1 MLEIRCWGVKKSL
14 MSQPSDV
21 WLVVYLACESACLFC
36 LQDLVRLLWPLHVG
50 RAAVFFSLCHAG
62 SHLGADRPLAAHGR
76 CVSMLLLCVCVCV
89 RVCVGTKCKHVLW
102 FTYYRFS
109 VWNGV
114 ILFII
119 LWCCF
124 LQRLPW
130 VFVWP

>member
-21 WLVVYLACESACLFC
+21 WLVVYSACEPACLFC
-36 LQDLVRLLWPLHVG
+36 LQDLIRLLWPLHVG
-50 RAAVFFSLCHAG
+50 GAAVFFSLCHAG
-62 SHLGADRPLAAHGR
+62 PHLGADRPLAAHGR
-76 CVSMLLLCVCVCV
+76 CVSMLLLCVCVCA
-89 RVCVGTKCKHVLW
+89 CVWEENVNMSSGLPIT
-102 FTYYRFS
+102 TFS
-109 VWNGV
+109 VWSGV
-114 ILFII
+114 ILLII